1 MKELIKELQNIQS
14 EIELLENK
22 IKEKIGSI
30 NDIVKEVA
38 LYIKIKGYP
47 TDIYD
52 VFSYESGVYDDYK
65 DIELKIVDSIGY
77 TDVVG
82 LTKKEFKR
90 LEKLLNDLKQ
100 QNYEEIYNL

>member
-1 MKELIKELQNIQS
+1 MKELIKELQGIQS
-14 EIELLENK
+14 EIELLEDK
-22 IKEKIGSI
+22 IKEKLSSI

-47 TDIYD
+47 TDIYP

-82 LTKKEFKR
+82 LTKEEFKR
-90 LEKLLNDLKQ
+90 LKKLL
-100 QNYEEIYNL
+100 EEQ

>member
-1 MKELIKELQNIQS
+1 MKELIEELQNIQS
-14 EIELLENK
+14 EIELLEDK

-38 LYIKIKGYP
+38 LYMKIKDYP
-47 TDIYD
+47 TEIYP

-65 DIELKIVDSIGY
+65 DVELKIVYSQGY

-82 LTKKEFKR
+82 LTKEEFKR
-90 LEKLLNDLKQ
+90 LEDILASEN
-100 QNYEEIYNL
+100 

>member
-1 MKELIKELQNIQS
+1 MKELIKELQGIQS
-14 EIELLENK
+14 EIELLEDK

-52 VFSYESGVYDDYK
+52 VFSYEAGVYDDYK
-65 DIELKIVDSIGY
+65 EVELKIVESYGY
-77 TDVVG
+77 TDIIG
-82 LTKKEFKR
+82 LTNKEFTR
-90 LEKLLNDLKQ
+90 LKNLLKEQ
-100 QNYEEIYNL
+100 

>member
-1 MKELIKELQNIQS
+1 MKELIEELQGIQS
-14 EIELLENK
+14 EIELLEDK
-22 IKEKIGSI
+22 IKEKLSSI

-47 TDIYD
+47 TDIYP

-82 LTKKEFKR
+82 LTKEEFKR
-90 LEKLLNDLKQ
+90 LEKLL
-100 QNYEEIYNL
+100 EEQ

>member
-1 MKELIKELQNIQS
+1 MKELIKELQGIQS
-14 EIELLENK
+14 EIELLEDK
-22 IKEKIGSI
+22 IKEKLSSI

-52 VFSYESGVYDDYK
+52 VFSYEAGVYDDYK
-65 DIELKIVDSIGY
+65 EVELKIVDSIGY

-82 LTKKEFKR
+82 LTKEEFKR
-90 LEKLLNDLKQ
+90 LEKLL
-100 QNYEEIYNL
+100 EEQ

>member
-1 MKELIKELQNIQS
+1 MKELIKELQGIQS
-14 EIELLENK
+14 EIELLEDK

-65 DIELKIVDSIGY
+65 DVELKIVYSQGY

-82 LTKKEFKR
+82 LTREEFKR
-90 LEKLLNDLKQ
+90 LEKLLEKQ
-100 QNYEEIYNL
+100 

>member
-22 IKEKIGSI
+22 IQEKIGSI

-52 VFSYESGVYDDYK
+52 VFSYESGIYDDYK
-65 DIELKIVDSIGY
+65 DIELKIVYSYGY

-82 LTKKEFKR
+82 LTREEFKR
-90 LEKLLNDLKQ
+90 LKNLLNDLKQ
-100 QNYEEIYNL
+100 QSYEEIYH

>member
-1 MKELIKELQNIQS
+1 MKELIKELQGIQS
-14 EIELLENK
+14 EIEHLEDK
-22 IKEKIGSI
+22 IKEKLSSI

-47 TDIYD
+47 TEIYD

-65 DIELKIVDSIGY
+65 DVELKIVYSQGY

-82 LTKKEFKR
+82 LTREEFKR
-90 LEKLLNDLKQ
+90 LENLLNDLKQ
-100 QNYEEIYNL
+100 QNYEEIYH

>member
-1 MKELIKELQNIQS
+1 MKELIKELQGIQS
-14 EIELLENK
+14 EIELLEDK

-47 TDIYD
+47 TDIYP

-65 DIELKIVDSIGY
+65 DVELKIVESYGY
-77 TDVVG
+77 TDIVG
-82 LTKKEFKR
+82 LTREEFTR
-90 LEKLLNDLKQ
+90 LKKLL
-100 QNYEEIYNL
+100 EEQ

>member
-1 MKELIKELQNIQS
+1 MKELIKELQGIQS

-38 LYIKIKGYP
+38 LYIKIKNYP
-47 TDIYD
+47 TKIYLIYNSDFEIYD
-52 VFSYESGVYDDYK
+52 SYK
-65 DIELKIVDSIGY
+65 DVKLKIVYSQGY

-82 LTKKEFKR
+82 LTREEFKR
-90 LEKLLNDLKQ
+90 LENLLNDLKQ
-100 QNYEEIYNL
+100 QNYEEIYH

>member
-1 MKELIKELQNIQS
+1 MKELIKELQGIQS
-14 EIELLENK
+14 EIESLENK

-65 DIELKIVDSIGY
+65 DVELKIVESYGY
-77 TDVVG
+77 TDIVG
-82 LTKKEFKR
+82 LTNEEFTR
-90 LEKLLNDLKQ
+90 LKKLL
-100 QNYEEIYNL
+100 EEQ

>member
-38 LYIKIKGYP
+38 LYMKIKDYP
-47 TDIYD
+47 TEIYD

-65 DIELKIVDSIGY
+65 DVELKIVESYGY
-77 TDVVG
+77 TDIVG
-82 LTKKEFKR
+82 LTREEFKR
-90 LEKLLNDLKQ
+90 LEKLLKEQ
-100 QNYEEIYNL
+100 

>member
-1 MKELIKELQNIQS
+1 MKELIKELQGIQS
-14 EIELLENK
+14 EIELLEDK
-22 IKEKIGSI
+22 IKEKLSSI

-65 DIELKIVDSIGY
+65 DVELKIVESYGY
-77 TDVVG
+77 TDIVG
-82 LTKKEFKR
+82 LTNEEFTR
-90 LEKLLNDLKQ
+90 LKKLL
-100 QNYEEIYNL
+100 EEQ

>member
-1 MKELIKELQNIQS
+1 MKELIKELQNLQS

-38 LYIKIKGYP
+38 LYMKIKGYT

-52 VFSYESGVYDDYK
+52 VFSYESGIYDDYK
-65 DIELKIVDSIGY
+65 DVELKIVYSYGY

-82 LTKKEFKR
+82 LTREEFTR
-90 LEKLLNDLKQ
+90 LKKLL
-100 QNYEEIYNL
+100 EEQ

>member
-1 MKELIKELQNIQS
+1 MKELIEELQGIQS
-14 EIELLENK
+14 EIESLEDK

-38 LYIKIKGYP
+38 LCIKIKGYP

-65 DIELKIVDSIGY
+65 DVELKIVESYGY
-77 TDVVG
+77 TDIVG
-82 LTKKEFKR
+82 LTNEEFTR
-90 LEKLLNDLKQ
+90 LKKLL
-100 QNYEEIYNL
+100 EEQ